1 MHSLWSRFF
10 FGKNGSCFFAFFVNI
25 LRTHRRF
32 QTIDQVNLEI
42 VLLVS
47 FMVCNPVCTLYVPC
61 MYPILSGY
69 HGASEWRDQEQSIC
83 PWKQWRW
90 RVNWKNWRKRTGINK
105 VIYTWKPVILNFL
118 HRSMFSKF
126 KVRTCILRTLP

>member
-1 MHSLWSRFF
+1 MKPIFF
-10 FGKNGSCFFAFFVNI
+10 WQKWFLFFCFLCQHI
-25 LRTHRRF
+25 KDTYRRF

-42 VLLVS
+42 VFLVS

-61 MYPILSGY
+61 IDPILSGY

-118 HRSMFSKF
+118 HRSMFSK
-126 KVRTCILRTLP
+126 VRTCILRTLP